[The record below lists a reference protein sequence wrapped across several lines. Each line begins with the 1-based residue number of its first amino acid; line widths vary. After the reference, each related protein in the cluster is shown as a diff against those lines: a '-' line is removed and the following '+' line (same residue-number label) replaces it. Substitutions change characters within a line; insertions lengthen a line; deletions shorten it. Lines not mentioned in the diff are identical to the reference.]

1 MNRSLYKLLLL
12 LMAGILLASCV
23 SVGEHESENLPWN
36 APASWENSTI
46 GIRH

>member
-1 MNRSLYKLLLL
+1 MNKSLYKLLLL
-12 LMAGILLASCV
+12 LVAGMLLASCV
-23 SVGEHESENLPWN
+23 SVGENESENLPWN

>member
-1 MNRSLYKLLLL
+1 MKKSLYKILLLFV
-12 LMAGILLASCV
+12 AVVLLASCV
-23 SVGEHESENLPWN
+23 SVGENESENLPWN